1 MGRPIEITRFELSAT
16 ELRELAARTQAGA
29 VVRRLLAIA
38 LVLEGHPREA
48 AAQLNGMDRQTLRD
62 WVLRYNAEGV
72 AGLSSRCSP
81 GRPLALNEAQM
92 EELRSMVL
100 EGPDLERNKVVRWR
114 CADLQAEIASRWSV
128 SVAERTV
135 GKLLRRLRMT
145 RLQPR
150 PYHPKKDPAAQETYK
165 QNFPSLVAEALP
177 ASAAGKPIEI
187 WFQDEARVGQKGSLE
202 YIWAP
207 IGSRPPMVRDNRH
220 DSVYLFGAI
229 CHARGVGAAIIM
241 PTTNTEAMNEHLKE
255 ISTQVSPGAHAVLVC
270 DGAGWHQQ
278 GKRLRTPH
286 NVTLLRL
293 PSYSPELNPMEN
305 IWDYLR
311 GNKLSRLVWDNYEA
325 IVAACKEAWH
335 FLIGDKERI
344 DSIARRSW
352 AWVNH

>member
-1 MGRPIEITRFELSAT
+1 MSRPIEITRFEHSAT
-16 ELRELAARTQAGA
+16 ELREVAARTHDGA

-38 LVLEGHPREA
+38 LVLEGHPRDEA
-48 AAQLNGMDRQTLRD
+48 AQFNGMDRQTLRD

-72 AGLSSRCSP
+72 AGLRSRCSP
-81 GRPLALNEAQM
+81 GRPSKLSEAQM
-92 EELRSMVL
+92 EELRTMVL
-100 EGPDLERNKVVRWR
+100 EGPDPTRNKVVRWR
-114 CADLQAEIASRWSV
+114 CADLRAELASRWSV
-128 SVAERTV
+128 SLAERTI

-150 PYHPKKDPAAQETYK
+150 PCHPKKDAAAQEDFK
-165 QNFPSLVAEALP
+165 KNFAELVAEALP
-177 ASAAGKPIEI
+177 ASAAGKSIEV

-207 IGSRPPMVRDNRH
+207 VGSRPAMVRDNRH
-220 DSVYLFGAI
+220 DSVYLFGAV

-241 PTTNTEAMNEHLKE
+241 PSVNTEAMNEHLKE
-255 ISTQVSPGAHAVLVC
+255 ISTQVSPVAHAVVLC

-278 GKRLRTPH
+278 GKRLITPD
-286 NVTLLRL
+286 NITLLRI

-311 GNKLSRLVWDNYEA
+311 GNKLSSLVWDSYEA
-325 IVAACKEAWH
+325 IVDACKDAWE
-335 FLIGDKERI
+335 FFIGDRERI

-352 AWVNH
+352 ARVNQ